1 MVKLI
6 TLAVLEESW
15 KVCTFLSKG
24 SPLFLKD
31 EVICPKILTPSWL
44 SCMLPPAIF
53 LLVLFNSSRSCGSWG
68 PRWGCGGQDP
78 SGHGASVPR
87 RAPLPGH
94 RVWPYLAFSS
104 APTLIAVA
112 LPLLSSRVISSRWKS
127 GAGIMGVV
135 GCAGERSW
143 RCGFWS

>member
-31 EVICPKILTPSWL
+31 EVISPKILTPSWL
-44 SCMLPPAIF
+44 SCMLPPAIWLF

-68 PRWGCGGQDP
+68 PRWPGPLSAPCLRPTQGTAARSQSLAMPCFFVSSNAD
-78 SGHGASVPR
+78 R
-87 RAPLPGH
+87 CRAPSL
-94 RVWPYLAFSS
+94 VVLCYFC
-104 APTLIAVA
+104 
-112 LPLLSSRVISSRWKS
+112 PLEERC
-127 GAGIMGVV
+127 GDMGVV

-143 RCGFWS
+143 RRGFWS